1 MLLSMQLSKPI
12 FPSYSIG
19 DFINQPFNPTNFEI
33 LLFEEMEEPDVDDV
47 HKHTF
52 YEILWVDEGH
62 SQQTID
68 YQSYELGPSSLFFIS
83 PGQVHEFEA
92 WQPLKGGTILFTSD
106 FFLLNQS
113 NQDTLFELSFL
124 DNTYAYP
131 KLDLDT
137 FSFQEIRHII
147 QLLINEKK
155 RTDYRTDILRTLL
168 QLLALQIQ
176 RNLDQQQGAHPYKA
190 SLLIYK
196 QFKTLLEEH
205 YPSEYTVDDYANLLN
220 ITQHHLNRSSK
231 NITGKTAS
239 AIIRDRKILE
249 AKRLLTF
256 TDASINQI
264 ATGLSYYDGSY
275 FAKLFKKETGMP
287 PGDFR
292 VLMSEKYR
300 NK

>member
-1 MLLSMQLSKPI
+1 MQISKTI

-19 DFINQPFNPTNFEI
+19 DFINQPLNPTNFEI
-33 LLFEEMEEPDVDDV
+33 LLFEEMEEPEVDDV

-52 YEILWVDEGH
+52 YEILWVDKGR

-131 KLDLDT
+131 RLDLDPK
-137 FSFQEIRHII
+137 SFQEIRHII
-147 QLLINEKK
+147 QLLINEK
-155 RTDYRTDILRTLL
+155 RRIDYRTDILRTLL

-176 RNLDQQQGAHPYKA
+176 RNLDQQQGTHLHKA

-196 QFKTLLEEH
+196 QFKVLLEEH
-205 YPSEYTVDDYANLLN
+205 YTSEYTVDDYAKLLY

-239 AIIRDRKILE
+239 EIIRDRKILE

-256 TDASINQI
+256 TDTSISQI
-264 ATGLSYYDGSY
+264 TAALNYYDSSY
-275 FAKLFKKETGMP
+275 FAKLFKKETGVSP
-287 PGDFR
+287 KSFR
-292 VLMSEKYR
+292 ASMSEKYR

>member
-1 MLLSMQLSKPI
+1 MLLFMQISKTI

-19 DFINQPFNPTNFEI
+19 DFINQPLNPTNFEI
-33 LLFEEMEEPDVDDV
+33 LLFDEMEEPEVDDV

-52 YEILWVDEGH
+52 YEILWVDKGH

-92 WQPLKGGTILFTSD
+92 WQPLIGGTILFTSD

-124 DNTYAYP
+124 DNTYAHP
-131 KLDLDT
+131 RLDLNPK
-137 FSFQEIRHII
+137 SFQEIRHII

-155 RTDYRTDILRTLL
+155 RIDYRTDILRTLL

-176 RNLDQQQGAHPYKA
+176 RNLDQQQGTHLHKA

-196 QFKTLLEEH
+196 QFKVLLEEH
-205 YPSEYTVDDYANLLN
+205 YTGEYTVEDYAKLLC

-256 TDASINQI
+256 TDASISQI
-264 ATGLSYYDGSY
+264 TAALNYYDSSY
-275 FAKLFKKETGMP
+275 FAKLFKKEIGVSP
-287 PGDFR
+287 KSFR
-292 VLMSEKYR
+292 ASMSEKYR